1 MLTETAIRGA
11 LAALDRELGRRG
23 VKGEICLFGG
33 AVMVLAFHARQS
45 TKDVDAIFAPTGII
59 RELAD
64 IVGRERGWESGWL
77 NDGVKGWLS
86 SRKDVADAGL
96 NLPYLT
102 VLMPVPEYLLAMKCM
117 AARVES
123 QSRDL
128 EDVKCLVRHLGL
140 QDAAAVL
147 AVVEAYYPR
156 GLIPVKTQYFVETA
170 FEEMAAEA
178 GTVSPPP
185 DVGTGDTPR

>member
-1 MLTETAIRGA
+1 MITETEIREA

-23 VKGEICLFGG
+23 VRGEICLFGG

-45 TKDVDAIFAPTGII
+45 TRDVDAIFAPVGIM
-59 RELAD
+59 RELAGV
-64 IVGRERGWESGWL
+64 VGRDRGWDEGWL

-86 SRKDVADAGL
+86 SRQDIADAGL
-96 NLPYLT
+96 NLPHLT

-123 QSRDL
+123 ESRDF

-140 QDAAAVL
+140 RDTAAVL
-147 AVVEAYYPR
+147 AIVEAYYPR
-156 GLIPVKTQYFVETA
+156 GLIAVKTQYFVEAA
-170 FEEMAAEA
+170 FEEMAGAPEA
-178 GTVSPPP
+178 I
-185 DVGTGDTPR
+185 TP